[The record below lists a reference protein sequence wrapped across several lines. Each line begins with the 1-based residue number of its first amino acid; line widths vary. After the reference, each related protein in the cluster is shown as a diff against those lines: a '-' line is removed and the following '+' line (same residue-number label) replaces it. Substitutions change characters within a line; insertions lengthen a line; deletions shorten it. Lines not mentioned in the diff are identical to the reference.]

1 MTRNMLMVLV
11 SGVAMGACFTGCGP
25 AGQPRVFRV
34 AIDTSPITSLTDPQ
48 CFTGNMPNVTDTV
61 SEVAYRQEAIWVVW
75 DAAEGKQYLDMGN
88 TRFKMGDSP
97 QIEVT
102 DLIEGAN
109 NTFSGN
115 RQELTRG
122 LLIEQRSTGIV
133 TTFNDLNAT
142 PSGTIS
148 LNAQY
153 QCQDG
158 SLRCPNEPAQRSCRV
173 SLKFL
178 ARKIDVQQTTVY
190 APTGSGITATT
201 R

>member
-1 MTRNMLMVLV
+1 MRNTLAALV
-11 SGVAMGACFTGCGP
+11 TGLAMIAFFTGCGP
-25 AGQPRVFRV
+25 TGQPRVFRV

-48 CFTGNMPNVTDTV
+48 CFTGNIPNVTDTI

-88 TRFKMGDSP
+88 SKFKLGDSP
-97 QIEVT
+97 EIDVT

-115 RQELTRG
+115 RQQLTRG

-133 TTFNDLNAT
+133 TTFSDLNAT
-142 PSGTIS
+142 PTGTIS

-158 SLRCPNEPAQRSCRV
+158 SVRCPNEPAQRSCRQQ
-173 SLKFL
+173 LTFL
-178 ARKIDVQQTTVY
+178 ARKLDVQTTAIISPV
-190 APTGSGITATT
+190 GSGITAST